1 MEKIEIGKMILDTA
15 HAIKHGIN
23 TSLCGN
29 CIDISGYQMRVL
41 GFIKVNSANDKK
53 VFQKDIEHEFKIKGS
68 SVTSV
73 LNNLE
78 KNGYI
83 LRKSVE
89 SDRRLKQIVL
99 TEKAE
104 NVCKM
109 HWKAVQKYE
118 SAIERGLTSDEIE
131 NLQKTLQK
139 IEENIK
145 KIRGVN
151 ND

>member
-15 HAIKHGIN
+15 HAIKQGIN
-23 TSLCGN
+23 ASFGGD

-41 GFIKVNSANDKK
+41 GFVKK
-53 VFQKDIEHEFKIKGS
+53 HSSHGEMIFQKDIEHEFKIKGS

-109 HWKAVQKYE
+109 QWKAIQKYE

>member
-1 MEKIEIGKMILDTA
+1 MEKVEIGKMILDTA
-15 HAIKHGIN
+15 HAIKQGIN

-41 GFIKVNSANDKK
+41 GFIKGHSANDKK

-104 NVCKM
+104 NVCKL

-118 SAIERGLTSDEIE
+118 SAMERGLTSDEIE

-139 IEENIK
+139 IEENIRK
-145 KIRGVN
+145 TRGVN

>member
-1 MEKIEIGKMILDTA
+1 
-15 HAIKHGIN
+15 
-23 TSLCGN
+23 
-29 CIDISGYQMRVL
+29 MRVL
-41 GFIKVNSANDKK
+41 GFVKK
-53 VFQKDIEHEFKIKGS
+53 HSLHGEMIFQKDIEREFKIKGS

-89 SDRRLKQIVL
+89 RDKRLKQIVL

-104 NVCKM
+104 SVCKM

-118 SAIERGLTSDEIE
+118 MCHCTGFDFGRDRKFAE
-131 NLQKTLQK
+131 NTAKNRRK
-139 IEENIK
+139 Y
-145 KIRGVN
+145 
-151 ND
+151 